1 MTPQASSQAIA
12 RFIMKAD
19 TQASNEGVCFFERGA
34 KLISPINSPSIE
46 LKVIFELIT
55 SELFL
60 IMFKTLRGD
69 SVNSTSLDFFWLSLC
84 KTIVVPNTELKP
96 T

>member
-34 KLISPINSPSIE
+34 KLISPINSPSLE
-46 LKVIFELIT
+46 LKVIFELNT

-60 IMFKTLRGD
+60 TAHYVQNIKG
-69 SVNSTSLDFFWLSLC
+69 
-84 KTIVVPNTELKP
+84 
-96 T
+96 